1 MIAESRPLARKRI
14 ILGIT
19 GGIAAYKAAFL
30 LRDLQKE
37 QAEVRVIMTPSAR
50 RFLGQDTMSALSRQP
65 VPVEVFPKDSDVSES
80 WSRHIQWA
88 EWADVLLIAPCTANT
103 LAKIVHGHS
112 DNMLTSTVLAAR
124 CPVVICP
131 TMDGGMYE
139 APATRRNRAL
149 AREYGYHLI
158 EPEYGYLASG
168 LEDKGRLPEN
178 AHILRA
184 LSEIMDLESQPAGAA
199 ASLPKPLSGK
209 NVLIT
214 AGPTR
219 EYADAVRFLSN
230 PSTGKMGFAVAEAAR
245 KLGAAVTLVH
255 GKVALPVPEDIEAV
269 PVISAHDLCE
279 AVQAR
284 HAGHDIFI
292 LAAAVS
298 DFRPANRSPHK
309 VKKEGAALEMKLEK
323 TPDTLQWLGENKLPH
338 QTLIGFAMETEDLI
352 ARAAAKR
359 RRKKADYIV
368 ANTIG
373 SADTGFESDRNEVVL
388 IGENGGSEWSHAF
401 SGTKQKVAEAL
412 LLRIFSNDTPES

>member
-1 MIAESRPLARKRI
+1 MKSETRPLARKRI
-14 ILGIT
+14 ILGVT

-30 LRDLQKE
+30 LRELQKE
-37 QAEVRVIMTPSAR
+37 HAEVRCIMTPSAL

-65 VPVEVFPKDSDVSES
+65 VPVEVFPKDSDISES

-88 EWADVLLIAPCTANT
+88 EWADALLIAPCTANT

-124 CPVVICP
+124 CPVIICP

-158 EPEYGYLASG
+158 EPEHGYLASG
-168 LEDKGRLPEN
+168 LEDKGRLPEIPV
-178 AHILRA
+178 ILDA
-184 LSEIMDLESQPAGAA
+184 LSEILSAA
-199 ASLPKPLSGK
+199 QASSEAANSKSLSGK
-209 NVLIT
+209 KVLIT

-219 EYADAVRFLSN
+219 EFADAVRFLSN
-230 PSTGKMGFAVAEAAR
+230 PSTGKMGFAMAAAAQ
-245 KLGAAVTLVH
+245 KLGAEVTLVH
-255 GKVALPVPEDIEAV
+255 GKVALPTPQGTEAV
-269 PVISAHDLCE
+269 PVVSAQDLYE

-284 HAGHDIFI
+284 HAEHDIFI

-298 DFRPANRSPHK
+298 DFRPVSRASHK
-309 VKKEGAALEMKLEK
+309 VKKEGAALELKLEK
-323 TPDTLQWLGENKLPH
+323 TPDTLQWLGENKRLH

-352 ARAAAKR
+352 AQASDKR
-359 RRKKADYIV
+359 RRKKADFIV

-373 SADTGFESDRNEVVL
+373 STETGFESDRNEVIL
-388 IGENGGSEWSHAF
+388 IGESKGAEFTQAF
-401 SGTKQKVAEAL
+401 SGTKQAVAEAL
-412 LLRIFSNDTPES
+412 LHRIFSDKNTAP